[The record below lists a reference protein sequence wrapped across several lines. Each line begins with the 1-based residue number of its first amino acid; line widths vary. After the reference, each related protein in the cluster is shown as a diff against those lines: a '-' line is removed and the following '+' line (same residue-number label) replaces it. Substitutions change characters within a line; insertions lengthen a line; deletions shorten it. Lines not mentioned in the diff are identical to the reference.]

1 MSGKRTEMD
10 KPSTINKYDV
20 LIEQIK
26 TAINSGQFR
35 AAQYINHELVNTYW
49 LIGKYIIEFEQ
60 EGKEKAKYGSR
71 LLENLSRDLTIQ
83 LGKGFSRSGLNYM
96 RLAYLTYPIC
106 EELPHKL
113 TWTHICELVKI
124 SDPLERKFYQMQATI
139 EKWSTTELIRKA
151 NQIFIHFR
159 WQLKIAFSAF
169 ITNQKLNE
177 SFFH

>member
-1 MSGKRTEMD
+1 MD

>member
-1 MSGKRTEMD
+1 MSGKRSEMD
-10 KPSTINKYDV
+10 KPSAPNEYDV

-26 TAINSGQFR
+26 TAIHSGQFR

-60 EGKEKAKYGSR
+60 ESKEKAKYGSK

-124 SDPLERKFYQMQATI
+124 SDPLERKFYQMQATK
-139 EKWSTTELIRKA
+139 EKWSTTELIQKSY
-151 NQIFIHFR
+151 QIFCHQISH
-159 WQLKIAFSAF
+159 LKIDLSAF